1 MARILMVL
9 TCMIIKKR
17 IIQQSTMLFM
27 FPESIAILVICRL

>member
-17 IIQQSTMLFM
+17 IIQKSTMLVM
-27 FPESIAILVICRL
+27 FPESIAIFGDM